1 MGSSPCGHKGH
12 SLPLV
17 LRSEVALELFGG
29 FHPNSC
35 RSQPCS
41 VVSSRLAK
49 QYCKFDANGLLQ
61 RKPCTDRCRLIKANP
76 RDICCQRGTDPRFS
90 QQCLEPALWSAG
102 SVSLFVGEADASH
115 VRARRPQEV
124 TRSAPSTN
132 RKSWPCAS
140 RTSQRVSA
148 PRRTNSS
155 DSRVE
160 PIRKSSIRSRCTN
173 AGRCG

>member
-49 QYCKFDANGLLQ
+49 QYCKFDANGLL
-61 RKPCTDRCRLIKANP
+61 RLTPCTDRCRLRRVNP
-76 RDICCQRGTDPRFS
+76 RDICCQGGRLEPTPM
-90 QQCLEPALWSAG
+90 QCLECHHHFGLPGSRLSLVGLPGSRLSLGPWDGMRTTFPA
-102 SVSLFVGEADASH
+102 ASFREWRGAH
-115 VRARRPQEV
+115 PPPPVNPGPARQGHPNASPR
-124 TRSAPSTN
+124 
-132 RKSWPCAS
+132 PCAQT
-140 RTSQRVSA
+140 RATA
-148 PRRTNSS
+148 
-155 DSRVE
+155 
-160 PIRKSSIRSRCTN
+160 
-173 AGRCG
+173 A